1 MLGDA
6 IASKNVSTYEQF
18 VLVCYKIGF
27 EDIIVL
33 FLASESKHYVL
44 DFVRDVLQL
53 VYFQE
58 GFVLKFVDLEI
69 KTEKELN
76 FPSKEIHKN
85 I

>member
-1 MLGDA
+1 ML
-6 IASKNVSTYEQF
+6 SHLKMSPHMNNLCWF
-18 VLVCYKIGF
+18 VIKIGF

-33 FLASESKHYVL
+33 FLASKSRHYVL